1 MMSVRV
7 RAIAAVLAALAAVPS
22 AWADPRSA
30 FLARLVGHLERK
42 GESFAC
48 FSRRYDDSYLAAHP
62 RQNVAYAKMLVS
74 AYFRESSL
82 DPKYSA
88 YSYQL
93 GLAFK
98 FRGRPEQLTSV
109 AECGSK
115 DSPRGAECAGP
126 VGSDG
131 NMRLA
136 LESDRAVLMTIP
148 HGSDL
153 WAPGP
158 VEQRHAVVKNP
169 FGDDDKAFRLER
181 APLSE
186 CDDLAFERQKPLR
199 PHEP

>member
-1 MMSVRV
+1 M
-7 RAIAAVLAALAAVPS
+7 PS
-22 AWADPRSA
+22 ASAEPRSA
-30 FLARLVGHLERK
+30 FLARLVSHLERN

-62 RQNVAYAKMLVS
+62 QQNVAYAKMLVS

-115 DSPRGAECAGP
+115 DTSRGAECAGP

-131 NMRLA
+131 DMRLA
-136 LESDRAVLMTIP
+136 LESDRVVVMTIP

-169 FGDDDKAFRLER
+169 FGGDDKAFRLVR

-186 CDDLAFERQKPLR
+186 CEDLAFERQKPLR

>member
-1 MMSVRV
+1 MTVVRV
-7 RAIAAVLAALAAVPS
+7 RAAAAVLAAIAVSS
-22 AWADPRSA
+22 AWAEPRSA
-30 FLARLVGHLERK
+30 FLTRLVGHLERK

-48 FSRRYDDSYLAAHP
+48 FSRKYDDAYLAAHP

-93 GLAFK
+93 GLAFR

-109 AECGSK
+109 AECGAK

-131 NMRLA
+131 DMRLA
-136 LESDRAVLMTIP
+136 LESDRIVLMTIP

-158 VEQRHAVVKNP
+158 VEQRHNVVKNP
-169 FGDDDKAFRLER
+169 FGDDDKAFRLAR
-181 APLSE
+181 APLGE
-186 CDDLAFERQKPLR
+186 CEDLAFERQKPLR
-199 PHEP
+199 AHEP

>member
-1 MMSVRV
+1 MTVVRFFAMV
-7 RAIAAVLAALAAVPS
+7 TVLLAFAASPAQAEPS
-22 AWADPRSA
+22 NA
-30 FLARLVGHLERK
+30 FLARVVGHLYRN

-48 FSRRYDDSYLAAHP
+48 FSRHYDSAYLAAHP
-62 RQNVAYAKMLVS
+62 NQNVAYAKVLVS
-74 AYFRESSL
+74 AYFRPSSI

-115 DSPRGAECAGP
+115 DAARTAECAGP

-131 NMRLA
+131 NMQIA
-136 LESDRAVLMTIP
+136 LEGDRAVLMTIP

-158 VEQRHAVVKNP
+158 IDQRHDVVKNP
-169 FGDDDKAFRLER
+169 FGADDKAFRVDR
-181 APLSE
+181 APLAE
-186 CDDLAFERQKPLR
+186 CEDLAFERQKPLR